1 MYFRSAFLA
10 ALTLGTAFL
19 TGCHD
24 IPYMKEE
31 SAQRSAMPMFM
42 IPRIVPADPFTLQAF
57 ERGHKKYTTG
67 VLYIEGDG
75 LPYAQPKIMNFNP
88 SPADPVGLRIAAQDG
103 SPNVMY
109 LARPCHY
116 RQGYQGKKDCPGVF
130 TGEGR
135 FSEAVIHGY
144 MNALD
149 NIKAYHDL
157 TGFELVGYDGG
168 AAIATILAARRTDVT
183 SLRTIAGNLDTTTTS
198 YINKTEPLAKSLNP
212 VNYAPQL
219 ANMPQRHFIGKL
231 DKITPPEVYS
241 AYAQALGPSSCI
253 SVSLIDNADHEHGW
267 VEQWNTLRNL
277 PVACSAPVALE
288 PAPEPAPVPFDPA
301 TLDGPDGLGPK

>member
-1 MYFRSAFLA
+1 MPRFKFSLA
-10 ALTLGTAFL
+10 LFAATALLS
-19 TGCHD
+19 GCHD

-57 ERGHKKYTTG
+57 ERGHKKYTTA

-75 LPYAQPKIMNFNP
+75 LPYATRKVMNFNP
-88 SPADPVGLRIAAQDG
+88 SPADPIGLRIAAQDG

-116 RQGYQGKKDCPGVF
+116 RQGYQGNEDKCPAVF
-130 TGEGR
+130 TGEAR
-135 FSEAVIHGY
+135 YSEAVIHGY

-168 AAIATILAARRTDVT
+168 AAIATILAARRNDVV
-183 SLRTIAGNLDTTTTS
+183 SLRSIAGNLDTTTTS
-198 YINKTEPLAKSLNP
+198 FINKTEPPAKSLNP

-231 DKITPPEVYS
+231 DHVTPPEVYGS
-241 AYAQALGPSSCI
+241 YAQALGPSSCS
-253 SVSLIDNADHEHGW
+253 SVTLVDNADHEHGW
-267 VEQWNTLRNL
+267 VEQWNKLRTL
-277 PVACSAPVALE
+277 PVACATPVEL
-288 PAPEPAPVPFDPA
+288 APEPELPPVPFDPS
-301 TLDGPDGLGPK
+301 TLDGPDGMGPK